1 MWNNANHPR
10 VGKPDSGVCFY
21 LKRKPGRNTEDF
33 HGCPLQH
40 APTGIQNGTS
50 RVPSPTRVRGKW
62 YDTIVGACCR
72 AQRIFNLNDCRWQSY
87 LDSLIDRP
95 READSLPNDK
105 NQTSERFT
113 SAQRRELFQ
122 GRALWGR
129 GNMLRFLP
137 TVDRPHLKRLPG
149 SVLWLPFL
157 PNKKVPPP
165 AGCNLESCNRVAFQG
180 GNPSVCPPGSHL
192 PLHKGGFP
200 SSNCIPL

>member
-1 MWNNANHPR
+1 MFL
-10 VGKPDSGVCFY
+10 SGQ
-21 LKRKPGRNTEDF
+21 KPGRNTEDF

-50 RVPSPTRVRGKW
+50 RAPSPTRVRGKW

-95 READSLPNDK
+95 RKADSLPNDK

-149 SVLWLPFL
+149 SVLWAL
-157 PNKKVPPP
+157 
-165 AGCNLESCNRVAFQG
+165 SCRTRKCRPRQG
-180 GNPSVCPPGSHL
+180 AILSLATG
-192 PLHKGGFP
+192 
-200 SSNCIPL
+200 